1 MNIYYHP
8 ILGMQYTLLGD
19 TFLIDISEIP
29 PNLNVKEV
37 IRRFNK
43 CGVQFENPAI
53 KEIFLEIT
61 NYDLN

>member
-8 ILGMQYTLLGD
+8 ILGMQYTLLGEN
-19 TFLIDISEIP
+19 FIIDISEIP
-29 PNLNVKEV
+29 PNLNVKGV
-37 IRRFNK
+37 IERFNK
-43 CGVQFENPAI
+43 CGENPAI